1 MGRNSEGRRR
11 GAAHRTPC
19 AHLLVPTIQYSFRL
33 DDPDIS
39 ASEQP
44 TGRHWID
51 GRIIYQRTIQT
62 GPLAG
67 GETAP
72 HNIPNIAMVVGIGGI
87 SWGPNV
93 AAGVGT
99 TQA

>member
-1 MGRNSEGRRR
+1 MVISIGNFGVDPVAGTVVEY
-11 GAAHRTPC
+11 AAPN
-19 AHLLVPTIQYSFRL
+19 VIRL

-39 ASEQP
+39 AAEQP

-51 GRIIYQRTIQT
+51 GRMIYQRTIQT